1 MNGGCRQSA
10 SSLRR
15 DQLSLKVADLDAL
28 QSGQPRAE
36 ENEADQKERRRIDVI
51 VPTPRLC
58 AASNAPGGNHPE
70 PPEVPEQRLPESI
83 HWETACMTPNTKAQA
98 RAASVVLG
106 LL

>member
-51 VPTPRLC
+51 VPTPVVRRQQR
-58 AASNAPGGNHPE
+58 ASGNHPE